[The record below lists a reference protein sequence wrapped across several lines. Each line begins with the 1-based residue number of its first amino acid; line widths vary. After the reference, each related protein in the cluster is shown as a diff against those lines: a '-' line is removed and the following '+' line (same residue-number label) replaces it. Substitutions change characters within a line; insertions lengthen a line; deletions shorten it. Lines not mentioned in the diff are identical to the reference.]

1 MSRLTRIKRKY
12 PDMWWGYLFVAPSI
26 IGLVILNIYP
36 FIQSIILSFTKSRA
50 FGAIEFIGLD
60 NYIDMFQDDMF
71 WRANLNT
78 LNFAILTV
86 PLGIF
91 IALIL
96 AVMLNSQIK
105 GRGIFRTIYFLP
117 MVVSATAIA
126 MIWKWIMNSSYGI
139 LNQLLNTDIGWL
151 TDSRFVLLSTALV
164 TIWSNIG
171 YDAILLLAGLQNI
184 STSYYEAA
192 SLDGAG
198 KVRQFFNITI
208 PMLSPT
214 IFVVLI
220 LRLMNSLKVF
230 DLIYMMVGSSNPAM
244 LDAQTLMYLFYRE
257 SFVSSKKGYGSAIAV
272 WTVLII
278 GIVTWLQ
285 FRGQRK
291 WVNYDV

>member
-230 DLIYMMVGSSNPAM
+230 DLIYMMVGSSNPTM

-257 SFVSSKKGYGSAIAV
+257 SFVSSNKGYGSAIAV

>member
-257 SFVSSKKGYGSAIAV
+257 SFVSSNKGYGSAIAV